1 MVVYDNAP
9 GSLSNMQVNGVI
21 PSCFITLED
30 GTKMKTESQKAL
42 TVTPD
47 LSDFMDN
54 EEAGQMSVFSSWG
67 PAPDLS
73 LKPEITAPGG
83 HIYSSLPGGG
93 YGDSSGTSMGQPPH
107 GGYRCRRAAACESYR
122 RISEPEHLPPG

>member
-21 PSCFITLED
+21 PPCFITLED

-47 LSDFMDN
+47 LPTLWTMRRP
-54 EEAGQMSVFSSWG
+54 V
-67 PAPDLS
+67 
-73 LKPEITAPGG
+73 
-83 HIYSSLPGGG
+83 
-93 YGDSSGTSMGQPPH
+93 
-107 GGYRCRRAAACESYR
+107 RCRCS
-122 RISEPEHLPPG
+122 PPGVLRRTCP

>member
-73 LKPEITAPGG
+73 LKPEITAPAA
-83 HIYSSLPGGG
+83 ISTPLCLTAATATAAAPPWPAPTWRVSLP
-93 YGDSSGTSMGQPPH
+93 
-107 GGYRCRRAAACESYR
+107 ACCSV
-122 RISEPEHLPPG
+122 